1 MDADEWDMVVLCQV
15 GAFKFETVLNL
26 FFLDNPN
33 FADKKEAVI
42 EQLKKDPARAILTHW
57 NSTTS
62 EYEVVHFKRVGS

>member
-1 MDADEWDMVVLCQV
+1 MDMIVVCQV
-15 GAFKFETVLNL
+15 GAFKFETTVYL

-42 EQLKKDPARAILTHW
+42 EQLKEDQGRAILTHW

-62 EYEVVHFKRVGS
+62 EYEVVHFKRVDG

>member
-1 MDADEWDMVVLCQV
+1 MDAVVICQV
-15 GAFKFETVLNL
+15 GAFKFETTVYL

-42 EQLKKDPARAILTHW
+42 EQLREDQGRAILTHW

-62 EYEVVHFKRVGS
+62 EYEVVHFKRVDG

>member
-1 MDADEWDMVVLCQV
+1 MDMIVLCQV
-15 GAFKFETVLNL
+15 GAFKFETTVCL

-42 EQLKKDPARAILTHW
+42 EQLKEDQGRAILTHW

-62 EYEVVHFKRVGS
+62 EYEVVHFKRVDG